1 MTKVGLKDFL
11 NTIHGKFPNLKGYD
25 ETRLFAMLMQSGLD
39 VEFDLDADGN
49 SMVSYGEINAE
60 IEQKLKQF

>member
-11 NTIHGKFPNLKGYD
+11 DTIHTKFPNLKRYD
-25 ETRLFAMLMQSGLD
+25 ETRLFAMLMQVGVD

-49 SMVSYGEINAE
+49 TVVSHPEITPDM
-60 IEQKLKQF
+60 EQKLKQY

>member
-11 NTIHGKFPNLKGYD
+11 DTIHGKYPNLKRYD
-25 ETRLFAMLMQSGLD
+25 ETRLFAMLMQAGVD

-49 SMVSYGEINAE
+49 TVVSHPEITPE
-60 IEQKLKQF
+60 MDQKLKQF

>member
-11 NTIHGKFPNLKGYD
+11 DTIRGKFPNLKGYD
-25 ETRLFAMLMQSGLD
+25 ETRLFAMLMQAGLD

-49 SMVSYGEINAE
+49 TMVSYGEITSD
-60 IEQKLKQF
+60 IEQQLKQF